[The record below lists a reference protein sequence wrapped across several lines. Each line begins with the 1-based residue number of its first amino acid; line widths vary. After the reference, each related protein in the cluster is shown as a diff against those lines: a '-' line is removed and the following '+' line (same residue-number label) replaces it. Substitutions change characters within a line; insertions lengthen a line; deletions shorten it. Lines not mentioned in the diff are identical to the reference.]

1 MLIDF
6 PGSCLRSRLRAF
18 AVSAPLVLL
27 ASAAHA
33 QISFTTAIDL
43 ALKNSPKVQM
53 AQANVD
59 KAKAVLSQNTDAY
72 VPNLSG
78 GSGLG
83 YSYGFPL
90 GQPTLFSFSSQSLV
104 FNYSQHDYI
113 RAAHAGVEAA
123 SQILRDTR
131 QEVAEDTAITY
142 LSLDRTQR
150 SETAMDE
157 EYSYA
162 QKLATIV
169 EERLDAGREPRM
181 ELAKARR
188 TAAQVRLQRLLLN
201 DDETVLRDH
210 LSRLIGLTVGLIKTI
225 PSSVPAF
232 PPIHAIDPSAPD
244 NPGVL
249 AAFSNAHAKREQA
262 FGDSKY
268 AFRPQVYFAAN
279 YSRFSTFNNYQ
290 QYYNH
295 FQYDAAEIGVQI
307 TIPLYDRLRKSKA
320 RETMA
325 DAIHAE
331 KEAVDARNTEREGRI
346 KLANAATELQAR
358 VELADIDQ
366 DIAQQQLDATLIQLQ
381 SAPSESSAP
390 LLTPKD
396 EQNARIQERQRFIDL
411 QDAGFQL
418 KKTEI
423 NLLRQTG
430 QLEDWL
436 KTAVQTQS
444 LESNPAPSLPSIHL
458 PSVPGSSE

>member
-1 MLIDF
+1 MPIDS
-6 PGSCLRSRLRAF
+6 PASCLRSGLRAL
-18 AVSAPLVLL
+18 AVASPLLL
-27 ASAAHA
+27 FGTAAHA

-72 VPNLSG
+72 IPNLSG

-123 SQILRDTR
+123 TQILRDTR
-131 QEVAEDTAITY
+131 QEIAEDTAITY

-150 SETAMDE
+150 SEAAMDE
-157 EYSYA
+157 EYGYA

-181 ELAKARR
+181 ELARARR
-188 TAAQVRLQRLLLN
+188 TAAQIRLQRLLLH
-201 DDETVLRDH
+201 DDEAVLRDH
-210 LSRLIGLTVGLIKTI
+210 LSRLIGITVGLVQTI

-232 PPIHAIDPSAPD
+232 PAIPRVDPSAPD
-244 NPGVL
+244 NPAVL

-268 AFRPQVYFAAN
+268 AFRPQIYFAAN

-295 FQYDAAEIGVQI
+295 FQYDAGEIGVQI

-320 RETMA
+320 RESMA

-331 KEAVDARNTEREGRI
+331 KEAVDARNTELEGRL
-346 KLANAATELQAR
+346 KLANAANELQAR

-366 DIAQQQLDATLIQLQ
+366 DIAQQQLEATLIQLQ
-381 SAPSESSAP
+381 TAPSESSAP
-390 LLTPKD
+390 LMTPKD

-444 LESNPAPSLPSIHL
+444 LEALPSAPL
-458 PSVPGSSE
+458 APGRL

>member
-1 MLIDF
+1 MLIDS
-6 PGSCLRSRLRAF
+6 PGSCLRSRLRAL
-18 AVSAPLVLL
+18 AVSAPLVL
-27 ASAAHA
+27 AATSAHA

-59 KAKAVLSQNTDAY
+59 KARAVLSQNTDAY

-113 RAAHAGVEAA
+113 RASHAGVEAA
-123 SQILRDTR
+123 EHILRDTR

-142 LSLDRTQR
+142 LSLDRAQR
-150 SETAMDE
+150 SGTAMDE
-157 EYSYA
+157 EYSDA
-162 QKLATIV
+162 QKLALIV
-169 EERLDAGREPRM
+169 QERLDAGREPRM
-181 ELAKARR
+181 ELSRARR

-201 DDETVLRDH
+201 DDEAVLRDH
-210 LSRLIGLTVGLIKTI
+210 LSRLLGITMGLVKTI
-225 PSSVPAF
+225 PASVPAF
-232 PPIHAIDPSAPD
+232 PPIRAIDPSAPD
-244 NPGVL
+244 NPAVL

-290 QYYNH
+290 QYYKT
-295 FQYDAAEIGVQI
+295 FKYDAAEIGVQI

-320 RETMA
+320 RESMA

-358 VELADIDQ
+358 RRTRRHRSGHRPA
-366 DIAQQQLDATLIQLQ
+366 A
-381 SAPSESSAP
+381 
-390 LLTPKD
+390 
-396 EQNARIQERQRFIDL
+396 ARRHPH
-411 QDAGFQL
+411 
-418 KKTEI
+418 
-423 NLLRQTG
+423 
-430 QLEDWL
+430 
-436 KTAVQTQS
+436 
-444 LESNPAPSLPSIHL
+444 PAPGRPQRLRLALAYTQGRAERPHPGTPALHRSSGRRLPAQEDRDQ
-458 PSVPGSSE
+458 PPPPDRPT